1 MFDQIKKLL
10 FQKTR
15 HNPTLDPVSQS
26 SIINAD
32 IIHNAISS
40 AEQGRTRELFALYRD
55 SLLSSGHL
63 QSEFA
68 KRKLAVLNE
77 PFRIMPADKT
87 DDEDSATSDSL
98 TMLLDNCDQELFR
111 ANVHLLDS
119 SLYPV
124 SVVEKVFYVRDDGM
138 VSLRRLVPVPHTL
151 LDYQSGDMMI
161 LDGSA
166 PEDRTRAVRPDPDR
180 YIIHR
185 GNLMT
190 HSDCWGGPMR
200 SLLFWWL
207 LASCDRTWW
216 STFLE
221 KYGTPFM
228 VGRYDSGDD
237 ASRSLLE
244 QAFSWCVRVGGL
256 VVSRDTEIELKQA
269 SASDSGDAFEKF
281 HAACD
286 REISKIVIG
295 QTLSSDAQSTGL
307 GSGVA
312 GAHEAVR
319 ADIRRFD
326 AIALATTIRDQLLRQ
341 LCKINNLPGS
351 IPKCTFGMIQISPQI
366 TALIGI
372 FNSIRGVGLEIAD
385 DGISILSDALGVPL
399 QRSTAMPVSPFSAAL
414 RSDRNPSEKITDDLS
429 QAFRARHAEIAR
441 IIRDSKTPDECLAAL
456 TQYTDGMRPG
466 IAEDLIEQALRAFA
480 SQG

>member
-1 MFDQIKKLL
+1 MNAKLL
-10 FQKTR
+10 KLFGLKTKF
-15 HNPTLDPVSQS
+15 NPRLDPVSQA
-26 SIINAD
+26 SIVDAD
-32 IIHNAISS
+32 IIHNAIAS
-40 AEQGRTRELFALYRD
+40 AEQGRPRELFALYRD
-55 SLLSSGHL
+55 CVLSSGHL
-63 QSEFA
+63 QSEFS

-87 DDEDSATSDSL
+87 DDDDAETADTI
-98 TMLLDNCDQELFR
+98 TMLLDNCDKEIFR

-119 SLYPV
+119 ALYPV

-138 VSLRRLVPVPHTL
+138 ISLRRLVPVPHTI
-151 LDYQSGDMMI
+151 LDYQSGQMMI

-166 PEDRTRAVRPDPDR
+166 PEDRSRATHPDPDR

-237 ASRSLLE
+237 ESRSLLE
-244 QAFSWCVRVGGL
+244 QAFSWCVRIGGL
-256 VVSRDTEIELKQA
+256 VISRDTEIELKQA
-269 SASDSGDAFEKF
+269 TASDSGDAFERF
-281 HAACD
+281 HTACD

-295 QTLSSDAQSTGL
+295 QTLSADAQSTGL

-312 GAHEAVR
+312 GAHETVR

-326 AIALATTIRDQLLRQ
+326 AIALATTLRDHLLRQ
-341 LCKINNLPGS
+341 LCQINNLSGRV
-351 IPKCTFGMIQISPQI
+351 PKCTFGMIQNSLQI
-366 TALIGI
+366 NSLSNI
-372 FNSIRGVGLEIAD
+372 FTSMRTIGLEIAD
-385 DGISILSDALGVPL
+385 DGIAPLSDALGLPL
-399 QRSTAMPVSPFSAAL
+399 RRASAPMPISPFSTTAISESTLLNAA
-414 RSDRNPSEKITDDLS
+414 DDLA
-429 QAFRARHAEIAR
+429 QVFIGRHAEIAR
-441 IIRDSKTPDECLAAL
+441 IIRDSKSPDECLAAL
-456 TQYTDGMRPG
+456 QRYTDGMRPG
-466 IAEDLIEQALRAFA
+466 VAEDLIEQALRAFA
-480 SQG
+480 LQG